1 MIIAAD
7 CIIVMLT
14 ASIVRWLEVMMATV
28 SVRIDKD
35 LALQAERE
43 ARIQNRSNAKQIEYW
58 AKIGKAIS
66 SKLSI
71 AEVFAVSQGI
81 KTIKLEVTPS
91 VQSIPVN
98 SDDIFNDLE
107 NDRAKGLLAKNV
119 TSARIYYEASV
130 EHPGYLDQV
139 NSVTKKRQAGTFE
152 NGEFKAL

>member
-1 MIIAAD
+1 
-7 CIIVMLT
+7 
-14 ASIVRWLEVMMATV
+14 MATI

-71 AEVFAVSQGI
+71 ADVFAVSQGI
-81 KTIKLEVTPS
+81 KTIKLEVTPA

-130 EHPGYLDQV
+130 EHPGYLDRV
-139 NSVTKKRQAGTFE
+139 NSVTKKRQTGTFE
-152 NGEFKAL
+152 NGEFKTF

>member
-1 MIIAAD
+1 
-7 CIIVMLT
+7 
-14 ASIVRWLEVMMATV
+14 MATI

-71 AEVFAVSQGI
+71 ADVFAVSQGI
-81 KTIKLEVTPS
+81 KTIKLEVTPA

-130 EHPGYLDQV
+130 EHPGYLDRV
-139 NSVTKKRQAGTFE
+139 NSVTKKRQTGTIE
-152 NGEFKAL
+152 NGEFKTF

>member
-1 MIIAAD
+1 
-7 CIIVMLT
+7 
-14 ASIVRWLEVMMATV
+14 MATV

-66 SKLSI
+66 SKLNI
-71 AEVFAVSQGI
+71 EDVFAVSQGI
-81 KTIKLEVTPS
+81 KTIKLEVTPAA
-91 VQSIPVN
+91 QSIAVN

-107 NDRAKGLLAKNV
+107 NDRAKGVMAEKV
-119 TSARIYYEASV
+119 TSAKIYYEASV
-130 EHPGYLDQV
+130 EHPGYLDRV
-139 NSVTKKRQAGTFE
+139 NSVTKKRQTGSFE

>member
-1 MIIAAD
+1 
-7 CIIVMLT
+7 
-14 ASIVRWLEVMMATV
+14 MATV

-71 AEVFAVSQGI
+71 ADVFAVSQGI
-81 KTIKLEVTPS
+81 KTIKLELTPS
-91 VQSIPVN
+91 VQSIPVS

-107 NDRAKGLLAKNV
+107 NDRAEGLLAKNV

-130 EHPGYLDQV
+130 EHPGCLDRV
-139 NSVTKKRQAGTFE
+139 NSVTKKRQTGTFE
-152 NGEFKAL
+152 NGEFKVL

>member
-1 MIIAAD
+1 
-7 CIIVMLT
+7 
-14 ASIVRWLEVMMATV
+14 MATV

-58 AKIGKAIS
+58 AKIGRAIS

-71 AEVFAVSQGI
+71 ADVFAVSQGI
-81 KTIKLEVTPS
+81 KTIKLEVTPA
-91 VQSIPVN
+91 VHSIPVN

-119 TSARIYYEASV
+119 TSAKIYYEASV
-130 EHPGYLDQV
+130 EHPGYLDRV
-139 NSVTKKRQAGTFE
+139 NSVTKKRQTGTFE

>member
-1 MIIAAD
+1 
-7 CIIVMLT
+7 
-14 ASIVRWLEVMMATV
+14 MATV
-28 SVRIDKD
+28 SVRIDKN

-71 AEVFAVSQGI
+71 ADVFAVSQGI
-81 KTIKLEVTPS
+81 KTIKLELTPS

-98 SDDIFNDLE
+98 SDDIFNGLE
-107 NDRAKGLLAKNV
+107 NDRAEGLLAKNV

-139 NSVTKKRQAGTFE
+139 NSVTKKRQTGTYE

>member
-1 MIIAAD
+1 
-7 CIIVMLT
+7 
-14 ASIVRWLEVMMATV
+14 MATV
-28 SVRIDKD
+28 SVRIDKN

-71 AEVFAVSQGI
+71 ADVFAVSQGI

-107 NDRAKGLLAKNV
+107 NDRARGLLAKNV

-130 EHPGYLDQV
+130 EHPGYLDRV
-139 NSVTKKRQAGTFE
+139 DSVSKKRQTGSFE

>member
-1 MIIAAD
+1 
-7 CIIVMLT
+7 
-14 ASIVRWLEVMMATV
+14 MATV

-71 AEVFAVSQGI
+71 EDVYAVSQGI
-81 KTIKLEVTPS
+81 KTIKLEVTPA
-91 VQSIPVN
+91 VQTNAVN
-98 SDDIFNDLE
+98 SDYVFNDLE
-107 NDRAKGLLAKNV
+107 NDRAKGRLTNKV
-119 TSARIYYEASV
+119 TSAKIYYEASV
-130 EHPGYLDQV
+130 EHPGCLDRV
-139 NSVTKKRQAGTFE
+139 NSITKQRHAGTFE